1 MHSRSVAAL
10 GAASLG
16 WGLAGVGVRALF
28 IAGASTFTVVVFR
41 ILFATMAVVVYGLV
55 LRTKIGAVAW
65 RRGSAIGLLRIGV
78 APMLFIGSLNYIS
91 AGFESLVITLIPVV
105 TAVLARV
112 FLSEMVRRSQ
122 VVGLMLGV
130 AGTLIIVVS
139 GDSGLAE
146 GGNALAGAGLA
157 FGGVV
162 SGSLS
167 GVISRRFAPLHTT
180 AELAIPMFL
189 SGLVLVSVVG
199 LGIGGVHP
207 TTVPTNYWPLLVALG
222 LGSTLLPFVATLYAT
237 KHVSATVVALT
248 GYLAPLVGLVG
259 GVVLLGEL
267 ITPAIAVG
275 GLLTIAGVVAVGTPR
290 RKLGIGAA

>member
-28 IAGASTFTVVVFR
+28 IGGTTTFTVVVFR
-41 ILFATMAVVVYGLV
+41 VLFAALAVVVYGLAV
-55 LRTKIGAVAW
+55 RTTIDTQAW
-65 RRGSAIGLLRIGV
+65 WRGSAIGLLRIGL

-91 AGFESLVITLIPVV
+91 AGFESLVITLVPIV
-105 TAVLARV
+105 TAVLARA
-112 FLSEMVRRSQ
+112 FLAETLRGSQ
-122 VVGLMLGV
+122 VLGLMLGV
-130 AGTLIIVVS
+130 TGTLIIVAS

-167 GVISRRFAPLHTT
+167 GVISRRFAPMHTT

-189 SGLVLVSVVG
+189 SGLIVVAVVG
-199 LGIGGVHP
+199 LGVGGVQP
-207 TTVPTNYWPLLVALG
+207 ATVPTGLWPLLVALG

-237 KHVSATVVALT
+237 KHVSATTVALT
-248 GYLAPLVGLVG
+248 GYLAPLVGVVG

-267 ITPAIAVG
+267 VTPAIAVG
-275 GLLTIAGVVAVGTPR
+275 GLLILAGVVVVGTPR
-290 RKLGIGAA
+290 RKLGTGLI

>member
-41 ILFATMAVVVYGLV
+41 VLFATMAVVAYGLV
-55 LRTKIGAVAW
+55 VRTKIGAEAW
-65 RRGSAIGLLRIGV
+65 RRGSVIGLLRIGI

-91 AGFESLVITLIPVV
+91 AGFESLVITLTPVV
-105 TAVLARV
+105 TAVLARA
-112 FLSEMVRRSQ
+112 FLSETLRRSQ
-122 VVGLMLGV
+122 VIGLVLGV
-130 AGTLIIVVS
+130 AGTLVIVAS

-167 GVISRRFAPLHTT
+167 GVISRQFAPMHTT

-189 SGLVLVSVVG
+189 SGLVVVAVVG
-199 LGIGGVHP
+199 LSVGGVRP
-207 TTVPTNYWPLLVALG
+207 TSVPTNYWPLLVALG
-222 LGSTLLPFVATLYAT
+222 LGSTLLPFVATLYAI

-267 ITPAIAVG
+267 VTPSIAVG
-275 GLLTIAGVVAVGTPR
+275 GLLTLAGVLAVGTPR
-290 RKLGIGAA
+290 RKLGSGAI

>member
-28 IAGASTFTVVVFR
+28 IAGTTTFTVVVFR
-41 ILFATMAVVVYGLV
+41 VLFAALAVVVYGFAV
-55 LRTKIGAVAW
+55 RTTIDAQAW
-65 RRGSAIGLLRIGV
+65 WRGSAIGLLRIGL

-91 AGFESLVITLIPVV
+91 AGFESLVITLVPVV
-105 TAVLARV
+105 TAVLARA
-112 FLSEMVRRSQ
+112 FLAETLRRSQ
-122 VVGLMLGV
+122 VLGLMLGV
-130 AGTLIIVVS
+130 AGTLIIVAS

-167 GVISRRFAPLHTT
+167 GVISRRFAPMHAT

-189 SGLVLVSVVG
+189 SGLIVVAVVG
-199 LGIGGVHP
+199 LGVGGVQP
-207 TTVPTNYWPLLVALG
+207 ATVPTGLWPLLVALG

-237 KHVSATVVALT
+237 KHVSATTVALT
-248 GYLAPLVGLVG
+248 GYLAPLVGVVG

-267 ITPAIAVG
+267 VTPAIAVG
-275 GLLTIAGVVAVGTPR
+275 GLLTLAGVVVVGTPR
-290 RKLGIGAA
+290 RKLGTGLI

>member
-28 IAGASTFTVVVFR
+28 IAGTSTFTVVVFR
-41 ILFATMAVVVYGLV
+41 ILFATTAVVVYGFV
-55 LRTKIGAVAW
+55 LRTSIDGEAW
-65 RRGSAIGLLRIGV
+65 RRGSAIGLLRIGI

-91 AGFESLVITLIPVV
+91 AGFESLVITLTPVV

-112 FLSEMVRRSQ
+112 FLSETLRRSQ
-122 VVGLMLGV
+122 IIGLVLGV
-130 AGTLIIVVS
+130 AGTLVIVAS
-139 GDSGLAE
+139 GDSGLAT

-157 FGGVV
+157 FGGVIA
-162 SGSLS
+162 GSLS
-167 GVISRRFAPLHTT
+167 GVISRRFAPMHTT

-189 SGLVLVSVVG
+189 SGLVVVTIVG
-199 LGIGGVHP
+199 LSVGGVRP
-207 TTVPTNYWPLLVALG
+207 ISVPTSYWPLLVALG

-259 GVVLLGEL
+259 GVALLGEL
-267 ITPAIAVG
+267 ITPSIAVG
-275 GLLTIAGVVAVGTPR
+275 GLLTLTGVLAVGTPR
-290 RKLGIGAA
+290 RKLRPGVI